1 MGLITKEVEIGLN
14 GTNVSYLENLGYY
27 IPRRENNTIP
37 QKTKI
42 IVKVEDL
49 KDNSK
54 ALVNAKCD
62 SCGCNS
68 NKDISWRSYKKSL
81 DKYGGYYCHKCIM
94 ELYGRDK
101 ISKMKLKNSKS
112 FETWC
117 IDNNRQD
124 VLDRWDYEL
133 NYLNPYDV
141 PSKSSKK
148 YWFKC
153 NINIHNSEL
162 NGIAD
167 LTSGKQININCK
179 QCNSFAQWGIDNI
192 GEDFLEKYW
201 DYDKNININ
210 PWGINY
216 GNNTKNKR
224 VWIKCQEKDYHGSYK
239 TSCNEFTSN
248 GRCPLCTNQHGK
260 VHPLD
265 SLGTLYPKVLELWS
279 DKNDKSPY
287 EYAPQSSQQVYWK
300 CKDAKHDDYL
310 REIRNSQSCEF
321 DCPYCVAENNY
332 SKLQSKTVTYLEE
345 LNYKIL
351 HENNCTISPKNMLKV
366 KKIKSSSKLR
376 YDNEIIFPNDKHL
389 IIEVHGCQHYI
400 INSWHIQSA
409 IKNNTSPEEE
419 LQYQIDKDK
428 YKEDYAIKMGY
439 EYLIIP
445 YWTEKDESYKSLI
458 DKKIENILN

>member
-210 PWGINY
+210 PWDIPSQY
-216 GNNTKNKR
+216 NKK
-224 VWIKCQEKDYHGSYK
+224 VYIKCQEKDYHESYPVK
-239 TSCNEFTSN
+239 CNGFVGRHN
-248 GRCPLCTNQHGK
+248 RCPYCAGK
-260 VHPLD
+260 NIHPLD
-265 SLGTLYPKVLELWS
+265 SLGTVYSQVLEIWS
-279 DKNDKSPY
+279 DKNNKSPY
-287 EYAPQSSQQVYWK
+287 EYSPKSKQIVYWK
-300 CKDAKHDDYL
+300 CPNGKHKDYPRKIGDSNKCNY
-310 REIRNSQSCEF
+310 R
-321 DCPYCVAENNY
+321 CPECDY
-332 SKLQSKTVTYLEE
+332 SKGEEKISNFFIKKGFIKIDQDDFNQLVNGNKYNENYFIPQMKYDGLVGLGNRLLSYDFYIPKYNLLIEYQGSYHDGTAGNQTEEEFKIQQEHDRRKKEYTKINNIKLLEIWYWDFDNIETILEKE
-345 LNYKIL
+345 LNLIKTYK
-351 HENNCTISPKNMLKV
+351 
-366 KKIKSSSKLR
+366 
-376 YDNEIIFPNDKHL
+376 
-389 IIEVHGCQHYI
+389 
-400 INSWHIQSA
+400 
-409 IKNNTSPEEE
+409 
-419 LQYQIDKDK
+419 
-428 YKEDYAIKMGY
+428 
-439 EYLIIP
+439 
-445 YWTEKDESYKSLI
+445 
-458 DKKIENILN
+458 

>member
-1 MGLITKEVEIGLN
+1 MGLITKEVLISWHHANKKYYE
-14 GTNVSYLENLGYY
+14 EKGY
-27 IPRRENNTIP
+27 PF
-37 QKTKI
+37 TKYGDEFL
-42 IVKVEDL
+42 VKVEVL
-49 KDNSK
+49 PNSSHYV
-54 ALVNAKCD
+54 VNIKCD
-62 SCGCNS
+62 GCKNEL
-68 NKDISWRSYKKSL
+68 KPIEWKVYKNYVHE
-81 DKYGGYYCHKCIM
+81 DGNYYCNKCAIKI
-94 ELYGRDK
+94 RDENNK
-101 ISKMKLKNSKS
+101 TKSTMIENSKS